1 MTLEQIDA
9 EIAKLEEQKKRIL
22 NCKPTVCGVGYLGFD
37 YDKTT
42 DKPLYQRWSSILQRC
57 YNPNTANYK
66 NYGAVGVTVSEEWLD
81 FSNFK
86 HWFLDNIWDCGT
98 DETMMIDKDIL
109 NPTAKEYSSSNCLIV
124 PVSFNSTFAGL
135 TKEQNRKTV
144 KSGVGGINLLDNG
157 RYQIVAFSTTF
168 SNFIS
173 VENARETKINM
184 YKALIEGMVKNY
196 PNMPDKVREAILD
209 YDFYSAM

>member
-1 MTLEQIDA
+1 M
-9 EIAKLEEQKKRIL
+9 
-22 NCKPTVCGVGYLGFD
+22 
-37 YDKTT
+37 
-42 DKPLYQRWSSILQRC
+42 
-57 YNPNTANYK
+57 
-66 NYGAVGVTVSEEWLD
+66 
-81 FSNFK
+81 
-86 HWFLDNIWDCGT
+86 
-98 DETMMIDKDIL
+98 
-109 NPTAKEYSSSNCLIV
+109 
-124 PVSFNSTFAGL
+124 

-196 PNMPDKVREAILD
+196 PNMPDKVRSAILD
-209 YDFYSAM
+209 YDFCSAI